1 MGTIRSDCPGELVG
15 LRPPDARRSS
25 PSDRGFGG
33 ASRWCE
39 LPEGGRHLRTRAASI
54 VAPKWSGALPS
65 AHRSSPGRH
74 RLDIPGALCP
84 RTVREAVREAVR
96 RRRLS
101 RPSHRASL
109 RPKKAVAQCLVH
121 LPMTAARLDVQP
133 PTKPSLAYQ
142 VRLTPS
148 NSEMFADG
156 LGNVRGREHGC
167 TASLLSSL
175 RSEVGDD
182 GLGGA
187 PAGDHGPLQ

>member
-84 RTVREAVREAVR
+84 RTDREAVR

-109 RPKKAVAQCLVH
+109 RPKKAVARCLVH
-121 LPMTAARLDVQP
+121 LPMTAARLDAQP
-133 PTKPSLAYQ
+133 PREPCVRYQ

-148 NSEMFADG
+148 
-156 LGNVRGREHGC
+156 VRCLLMVWETGHHCQCE
-167 TASLLSSL
+167 SLEDFRDTRL
-175 RSEVGDD
+175 
-182 GLGGA
+182 
-187 PAGDHGPLQ
+187 AGSR